1 MVKGVSPDMFNISEL
16 HMASILMD
24 IAALLLLFGTIIHT
38 SIYRKRGRV
47 DDRLFFILIVITA
60 IMSVADA
67 ITYVLDG
74 GRVPGGVVTS
84 IFCNNI
90 YFITF
95 ELFCGVLAV
104 YLDYRA
110 YADHHSPVR
119 SAVIMLVSVVMVAL
133 IVLNNSG
140 KFLFWV
146 DPVTNQYYQYPMY
159 PIVFLGPAIYAV
171 LVLLYIIKIDVKVA
185 WLYILLVLI
194 RLMFGQ
200 LTRGVSSTALIFAI
214 GLAFIHIHY
223 MRLPFYDE
231 EVL

>member
-1 MVKGVSPDMFNISEL
+1 MLNISEL

-24 IAALLLLFGTIIHT
+24 IAALLLLIGTTIHT
-38 SIYRKRGRV
+38 TIYRKRGKV
-47 DDRLFFILIVITA
+47 DDRLFFILIIITA
-60 IMSVADA
+60 VMSISDA
-67 ITYVLDG
+67 ITYILDG
-74 GRVPGGVVTS
+74 GRVPGGVITS
-84 IFCNNI
+84 ILCNNI

-110 YADHHSPVR
+110 YAGHHSPVR
-119 SAVIMLVSVVMVAL
+119 SAVIMLLSVAMTAL
-133 IVLNNSG
+133 IILNNSG
-140 KFLFWV
+140 RFLYWV

-159 PIVFLGPAIYAV
+159 SIIFFGPALYAI
-171 LVLLYIIKIDVKVA
+171 LGLFYIIKIDARVS
-185 WLYILLVLI
+185 WMYILLILI